1 MPFLGIL
8 LRVGKQTEVLPGK
21 LMPKVGWF
29 GSGSRFTFA
38 TAKMGLRRF
47 VHFRVGRRRRR
58 MVEMDKM
65 VEVVENSCFLVIRLM
80 MKGEQKNYKI
90 QVEF

>member
-1 MPFLGIL
+1 MI
-8 LRVGKQTEVLPGK
+8 VLPAA
-21 LMPKVGWF
+21 VR
-29 GSGSRFTFA
+29 SRE
-38 TAKMGLRRF
+38 K
-47 VHFRVGRRRRR
+47 GRRGDEVVEMDEMKE

>member
-1 MPFLGIL
+1 MDNYVI
-8 LRVGKQTEVLPGK
+8 VLPAA
-21 LMPKVGWF
+21 VR
-29 GSGSRFTFA
+29 SRE
-38 TAKMGLRRF
+38 K
-47 VHFRVGRRRRR
+47 GRRGDEVAEMDEMKE

>member
-1 MPFLGIL
+1 MI
-8 LRVGKQTEVLPGK
+8 VLPAA
-21 LMPKVGWF
+21 VR
-29 GSGSRFTFA
+29 SRE
-38 TAKMGLRRF
+38 K
-47 VHFRVGRRRRR
+47 GRRGDEVAEMDEMKE
-58 MVEMDKM
+58 MVEMDNTVEVVEMYKM

>member
-1 MPFLGIL
+1 MI
-8 LRVGKQTEVLPGK
+8 VLPAA
-21 LMPKVGWF
+21 VR
-29 GSGSRFTFA
+29 SRE
-38 TAKMGLRRF
+38 K
-47 VHFRVGRRRRR
+47 GRRGDEVVKMDEMKE

>member
-1 MPFLGIL
+1 MI
-8 LRVGKQTEVLPGK
+8 VLPAA
-21 LMPKVGWF
+21 VR
-29 GSGSRFTFA
+29 SRE
-38 TAKMGLRRF
+38 K
-47 VHFRVGRRRRR
+47 GRRGDEVAEMDEMKE

>member
-65 VEVVENSCFLVIRLM
+65 GLFQRRKWKARMVEMESGRS
-80 MKGEQKNYKI
+80 
-90 QVEF
+90 

>member
-1 MPFLGIL
+1 MFSEVKLVPFLGIL

-58 MVEMDKM
+58 MVEMDKIYGFVSEKEM
-65 VEVVENSCFLVIRLM
+65 ESQD
-80 MKGEQKNYKI
+80 G
-90 QVEF
+90 

>member
-1 MPFLGIL
+1 MI
-8 LRVGKQTEVLPGK
+8 VLPAA
-21 LMPKVGWF
+21 VR
-29 GSGSRFTFA
+29 SRE
-38 TAKMGLRRF
+38 K
-47 VHFRVGRRRRR
+47 GRRGDEVVEMDEMKE

-80 MKGEQKNYKI
+80 MKGEQINYKI